1 MLRRMWA
8 TPIPVLLRL
17 SSSSPTGLGLPVAV
31 ALLVLALALPSS
43 LVGFGGS
50 RFANSGALDTSIG
63 IAEPDVRLF
72 FSGAQLGLA

>member
-1 MLRRMWA
+1 
-8 TPIPVLLRL
+8 
-17 SSSSPTGLGLPVAV
+17 LPVAV

-50 RFANSGALDTSIG
+50 RFANSGALDTRIG

-72 FSGAQLGLA
+72 FSSAQLGLA